1 MKKTLNKNIS
11 NFIKG
16 VSLVGVIVIVWFFMS
31 QNTNTVLVEERKII
45 STEQENPVEVPS
57 EETLPK
63 KL

>member
-1 MKKTLNKNIS
+1 MKKSSKKIS
-11 NFIKG
+11 SFIK
-16 VSLVGVIVIVWFFMS
+16 VASLAGIIIIVWFFMS

-45 STEQENPVEVPS
+45 STELENPVEVPS